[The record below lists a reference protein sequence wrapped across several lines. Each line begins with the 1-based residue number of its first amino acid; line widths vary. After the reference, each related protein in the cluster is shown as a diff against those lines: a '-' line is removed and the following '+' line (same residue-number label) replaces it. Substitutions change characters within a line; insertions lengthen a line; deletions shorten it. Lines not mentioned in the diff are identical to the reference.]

1 MQPSVKSKGPADAFG
16 RPLLNLRISVT
27 DRCNLRC
34 RYCMPE
40 EEYGWL
46 PREKLLSFEEISEL
60 AGIFTEVGIEKV
72 RLTGGEPLLR
82 KDLPVLVRMLAQNP
96 RIRDLAL
103 TTNGVLLAG
112 QAQALWDAG
121 LHRLAVSLD
130 TLRPDR
136 FLVLTRRDAHAPVL
150 RGIEAAR
157 QAGFRALKIDAVV
170 VRGANEDEL
179 ADLIEFGKRA
189 GAEVRFIEYMDVGGA
204 TQWSRSKVV
213 SRAEILDALS
223 RRYGRIEP
231 VVEDSSAPAER
242 FLLAGRDRLR
252 HHRLHNHTVLP
263 TLRPESPD
271 RRRDLVPV
279 PLCSER
285 NGSEEISPQR
295 RHPGRDQVP
304 HREPVGE
311 ANRSRRRRTQ
321 GSAVARGVGRNPTA
335 PEGPPL
341 GNAHAG
347 RLGATLLQQKRLTRR
362 ACGLAQALRR
372 LGTHVGSK

>member
-1 MQPSVKSKGPADAFG
+1 MQPSIKSKSPADAFG

-136 FLVLTRRDAHAPVL
+136 FLVLTRRNAHAPVL

-170 VRGANEDEL
+170 VRGTNEDEL

-189 GAEVRFIEYMDVGGA
+189 GAEMRFIEYMDVGGA

-223 RRYGRIEP
+223 RRYGRIAL

-242 FLLAGRDRLR
+242 FLLADGTVFGIIASTTKPFCRRCDRSRLTADGIWYLCLYAQNGTDLR
-252 HHRLHNHTVLP
+252 KS
-263 TLRPESPD
+263 LRSGATREEIKSLIVSQWVKRTD
-271 RRRDLVPV
+271 HGAEERKDLV
-279 PLCSER
+279 S
-285 NGSEEISPQR
+285 
-295 RHPGRDQVP
+295 
-304 HREPVGE
+304 
-311 ANRSRRRRTQ
+311 
-321 GSAVARGVGRNPTA
+321 RGVLVGIEQLRKDPHL
-335 PEGPPL
+335 EM
-341 GNAHAG
+341 H
-347 RLGATLLQQKRLTRR
+347 TR
-362 ACGLAQALRR
+362 G
-372 LGTHVGSK
+372 G

>member
-1 MQPSVKSKGPADAFG
+1 MEHGDYPRMPSGRFLPRDTLSPKFPSLGLQLRDVSLQTVVGWKPDRGLTLKLIWAPEQPTICSARKRPRYATFRQIKGPLTPSAG
-16 RPLLNLRISVT
+16 PLLNLRISVT

-46 PREKLLSFEEISEL
+46 PREKMLSFEEISEL
-60 AGIFTEVGIEKV
+60 AEIFTEVGIEKV

-136 FLVLTRRDAHAPVL
+136 FLVLTRRNAHAPVL

-170 VRGANEDEL
+170 VRGTNEDEL
-179 ADLIEFGKRA
+179 ADLIEFGKRPVLKCA
-189 GAEVRFIEYMDVGGA
+189 
-204 TQWSRSKVV
+204 SS
-213 SRAEILDALS
+213 ILWML
-223 RRYGRIEP
+223 
-231 VVEDSSAPAER
+231 
-242 FLLAGRDRLR
+242 
-252 HHRLHNHTVLP
+252 
-263 TLRPESPD
+263 
-271 RRRDLVPV
+271 
-279 PLCSER
+279 
-285 NGSEEISPQR
+285 
-295 RHPGRDQVP
+295 
-304 HREPVGE
+304 
-311 ANRSRRRRTQ
+311 
-321 GSAVARGVGRNPTA
+321 VGRRS
-335 PEGPPL
+335 GP
-341 GNAHAG
+341 GARWFRG
-347 RLGATLLQQKRLTRR
+347 RRSWMR
-362 ACGLAQALRR
+362 
-372 LGTHVGSK
+372 

>member
-40 EEYGWL
+40 EEYVWL
-46 PREKLLSFEEISEL
+46 PREKLLSFEEISKL

-136 FLVLTRRDAHAPVL
+136 FLVLTRRNAHAPVL

-170 VRGANEDEL
+170 VRGASKAFFRNLCNRRGPEDHRSILEVSQQRAVL
-179 ADLIEFGKRA
+179 RNQFWQVPTPCGKSSDSNTPQMDPGSLLKPGTKARSSLLLPEDGRSLLQGTSHVWDPSGKRLYY
-189 GAEVRFIEYMDVGGA
+189 VTRDRPGGTPTPVSGRTALPWTPVA
-204 TQWSRSKVV
+204 TTQSFRECGS
-213 SRAEILDALS
+213 I
-223 RRYGRIEP
+223 IF
-231 VVEDSSAPAER
+231 PAE
-242 FLLAGRDRLR
+242 
-252 HHRLHNHTVLP
+252 
-263 TLRPESPD
+263 
-271 RRRDLVPV
+271 
-279 PLCSER
+279 
-285 NGSEEISPQR
+285 
-295 RHPGRDQVP
+295 
-304 HREPVGE
+304 
-311 ANRSRRRRTQ
+311 
-321 GSAVARGVGRNPTA
+321 
-335 PEGPPL
+335 
-341 GNAHAG
+341 
-347 RLGATLLQQKRLTRR
+347 
-362 ACGLAQALRR
+362 
-372 LGTHVGSK
+372 

>member
-60 AGIFTEVGIEKV
+60 AEIFTEVGIEKV

-136 FLVLTRRDAHAPVL
+136 FLVLTRRNAHAPVL

-170 VRGANEDEL
+170 VRGTNEDEL

-189 GAEVRFIEYMDVGGA
+189 GAEVRFIEYYGCWWGDAVVQEQGGFA
-204 TQWSRSKVV
+204 GGDPGC
-213 SRAEILDALS
+213 AE
-223 RRYGRIEP
+223 
-231 VVEDSSAPAER
+231 PA
-242 FLLAGRDRLR
+242 
-252 HHRLHNHTVLP
+252 
-263 TLRPESPD
+263 LRPD
-271 RRRDLVPV
+271 R
-279 PLCSER
+279 
-285 NGSEEISPQR
+285 
-295 RHPGRDQVP
+295 
-304 HREPVGE
+304 
-311 ANRSRRRRTQ
+311 
-321 GSAVARGVGRNPTA
+321 
-335 PEGPPL
+335 
-341 GNAHAG
+341 AG
-347 RLGATLLQQKRLTRR
+347 G
-362 ACGLAQALRR
+362 G
-372 LGTHVGSK
+372 G